1 MNRAS
6 SSSSKSRE
14 KVTASGTE
22 RIAIQ
27 SEGDTSDEDHSEEK
41 EESSGPILKSS
52 AKTSS
57 SKTKNGLVLTKK
69 STLKITPKTS
79 IAVVSSDE
87 SDDNMTLS
95 AYRTK
100 LLIEKR
106 RQAILKCVPD
116 AKGMIRNNRAETN
129 VSFPS

>member
-6 SSSSKSRE
+6 SSSSKSRK

-27 SEGDTSDEDHSEEK
+27 SEGDTSDEDQSEEE

-52 AKTSS
+52 AKASC
-57 SKTKNGLVLTKK
+57 SKTKNGLVLNKK

-79 IAVVSSDE
+79 TAVVSSDE

-95 AYRTK
+95 VYREK

-106 RQAILKCVPD
+106 QQAILKCVPD
-116 AKGMIRNNRAETN
+116 AKRMIRKNRAETD

>member
-6 SSSSKSRE
+6 SSSSKSRK

-27 SEGDTSDEDHSEEK
+27 SEGDTRDEDHSEEE

-52 AKTSS
+52 AKASS
-57 SKTKNGLVLTKK
+57 SKTKNGLIPNKK

-79 IAVVSSDE
+79 TAVDSSDE
-87 SDDNMTLS
+87 SDSDDNTKLS
-95 AYRTK
+95 VYRTK
-100 LLIEKR
+100 L
-106 RQAILKCVPD
+106 P
-116 AKGMIRNNRAETN
+116 AKKWFWTHPNYNQM
-129 VSFPS
+129 